1 MKKKLFLRREI
12 MKTLHKIL
20 AISVLATAA
29 SSVMAADET
38 IVTNDGVAE
47 FSFFKPGSVRAE
59 VGTTG
64 YGGAIS
70 WSANP
75 YVGVTLGYNGG
86 DISWSDDLSI
96 NGSEYD
102 LDMENN
108 LTYLNAEIRPW
119 ANWFYMAAGVGYIDN
134 DYDIQRRVG
143 ASEGFTVNG
152 TDFVAGTG
160 GANISG
166 QLSYKNNLAPYVGI
180 GFSPAITNRWGVFGE
195 IGAYYNGNPQAN
207 LTATGT
213 AVTTQPGVDFISAVE
228 QEERD
233 IENDNKYEWLPV
245 AKLGVSFRF

>member
-1 MKKKLFLRREI
+1 MKS
-12 MKTLHKIL
+12 LHKIL

-29 SSVMAADET
+29 GSAMAADQT
-38 IVTNDGVAE
+38 IVTDEGVST
-47 FSFFKPGSVRAE
+47 FSFFKPAAVRAE

-96 NGSEYD
+96 NGSKYD
-102 LDMENN
+102 LDMDNN

-119 ANWFYMAAGVGYIDN
+119 ANWFYMAAGVAYIDN
-134 DYDIQRRVG
+134 DYEVDRRIRDGETFRVNDVEFR
-143 ASEGFTVNG
+143 AEGDARING
-152 TDFVAGTG
+152 KM
-160 GANISG
+160 
-166 QLSYKNNLAPYVGI
+166 SYKNNIAPYVGI

-195 IGAYYNGNPQAN
+195 IGAYYNGNPTVE
-207 LTATGT
+207 LTPSGT
-213 AVTTQPGVDFISAVE
+213 AVSTDGVIADFGDQVE
-228 QEERD
+228 REERN
-233 IENDNKYEWLPV
+233 IRNDNEYEWLPV

>member
-1 MKKKLFLRREI
+1 MKS
-12 MKTLHKIL
+12 LHKIL
-20 AISVLATAA
+20 AVSVLALAA
-29 SSVMAADET
+29 SSAMAADET
-38 IVTNDGVAE
+38 IVTDEGVAE
-47 FSFFKPGSVRAE
+47 FSFFKPASVRAE

-96 NGSEYD
+96 SGNDYD
-102 LDMENN
+102 LDMDNN

-134 DYDIQRRVG
+134 DYGLERRPG
-143 ASEGFTVNG
+143 TNASFTVDGSRFAN
-152 TDFVAGTG
+152 TTG
-160 GANISG
+160 GDVRISG
-166 QLSYKNNLAPYVGI
+166 DLSYKNNIAPYVGI

-195 IGAYYNGNPQAN
+195 IGAYYNGNPTAN
-207 LTATGT
+207 LTANSEALLLVGDDGRTLGQ
-213 AVTTQPGVDFISAVE
+213 ALND
-228 QEERD
+228 EERE
-233 IENDNKYEWLPV
+233 IRNDNEYEWLPV